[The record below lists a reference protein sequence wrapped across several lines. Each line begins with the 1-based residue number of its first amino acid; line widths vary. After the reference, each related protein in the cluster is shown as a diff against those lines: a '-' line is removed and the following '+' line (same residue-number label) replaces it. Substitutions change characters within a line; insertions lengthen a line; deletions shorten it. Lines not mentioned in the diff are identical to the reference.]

1 VLNRAQG
8 SFALFI
14 GIGLERLFVKR
25 ENMKERRQDGFWWA
39 FCCLL
44 VVPLFCQPMSEAKGQ
59 ERRALG
65 QYIIGTVV
73 SVGGRSSGRTRPFTL
88 IINRYTSPEDVQ
100 RLNSALQSGGQ
111 DELLRVLSG
120 MDAGRIQ
127 LGTGVGVTANAIIST
142 RQEGRTKLI
151 VLYQRNLSF
160 SELRYGTRSEDYK
173 FGYAELYFG
182 GGGNE
187 GMLIP
192 AARVRLK
199 DGNTWEVEDF
209 GTFPARLIGLQTS
222 GGRRAR

>member
-1 VLNRAQG
+1 
-8 SFALFI
+8 
-14 GIGLERLFVKR
+14 
-25 ENMKERRQDGFWWA
+25 MKETRRAGFWWTL
-39 FCCLL
+39 CCL
-44 VVPLFCQPMSEAKGQ
+44 VAVTLFCQPVSEVKGQ
-59 ERRALG
+59 GHRDLG
-65 QYIIGTVV
+65 QSITGTMV
-73 SVGGRSSGRTRPFTL
+73 SVGGRSSGQTRPFTL

-111 DELLRVLSG
+111 DELLKVLSG

-127 LGTGVGVTANAIIST
+127 LGTGIGVTANAIISAK
-142 RQEGRTKLI
+142 QEGRTKLI
-151 VLYQRNLSF
+151 VLYQRNLRI

-192 AARVRLK
+192 AAKVRLK

-209 GTFPARLIGLQTS
+209 GTFPARLIGLQTR

>member
-1 VLNRAQG
+1 
-8 SFALFI
+8 
-14 GIGLERLFVKR
+14 
-25 ENMKERRQDGFWWA
+25 M
-39 FCCLL
+39 
-44 VVPLFCQPMSEAKGQ
+44 LFCQPVSVVKGQ
-59 ERRALG
+59 GHRDLG
-65 QYIIGTVV
+65 QYVTGTVV
-73 SVGGRSSGRTRPFTL
+73 NVGGGANGRTRPFTL

-111 DELLRVLSG
+111 DELLKVLSG

-127 LGTGVGVTANAIIST
+127 LGTGIGVTANAIIST
-142 RQEGRTKLI
+142 RQEGGTKLV
-151 VLYQRNLSF
+151 VLYQRNLRI

-192 AARVRLK
+192 AAKVRLK

-209 GTFPARLIGLQTS
+209 GTFPARLIGLQTR